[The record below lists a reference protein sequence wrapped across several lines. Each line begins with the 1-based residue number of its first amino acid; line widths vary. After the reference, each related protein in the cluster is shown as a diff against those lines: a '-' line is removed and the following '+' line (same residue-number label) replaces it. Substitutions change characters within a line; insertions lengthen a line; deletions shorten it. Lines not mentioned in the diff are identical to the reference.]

1 MKLFSKEID
10 KKLFSQYS
18 KGSDLDN
25 QVVVTK
31 IFNPYGNGRWFL
43 LNSDPQEPD
52 YLWAIVQMG
61 DVVEMGSVLRS
72 ELESVRVSPFRFPLE
87 RDLSFRM
94 VNAGELFRGLQEGK
108 FYKKGGFVNG
118 YAKGGTTKD
127 LDINALVGKK
137 LDDGKIIRVED
148 LGNDAIWVVR
158 ENFSGLVIEQGFSKD
173 DIIKLT
179 KGEKVQGLQMMAKG
193 GDIKN
198 QYEGKNSKEIWDS
211 LDKFQRQHFL
221 YDHKSI
227 IEEYRGTEYGELK
240 SKEIIQAYN
249 SNFDNLDKNIRNRFD
264 NHVREGQ
271 YAKGGE
277 VIKVEIGDKIKS
289 KSGIQGEVY
298 ESDGKVFKLMDNYG
312 TKSNKLHF
320 AKDFKKSEVIKKEM
334 AKGGGIYT
342 TDSLYY
348 LQVIKDDKEVAREKF
363 RAKSLKEAK
372 EIAEEEY
379 ESKYISKYGNP
390 LNFIV
395 SEAMEEGGKTL
406 ESIRK
411 EIDERNMKI
420 RFKIALVIGLDKA
433 LKYLDMDYVISP
445 FKLIEASVSKGFI
458 TIDEIDENIWRAARI
473 EADEIN
479 DYYRGSDEGIG
490 SSDINA
496 FVSNMLNEAGI
507 KVSVVDGRYTR
518 MAEGGFI
525 SYANGDYENKLGNFK
540 TLESA
545 KKFAKANK
553 SKYESITFE
562 DEFGDNIVVSNEDS
576 FKDIDWLFSNEM
588 AEGGEVVEYK
598 TIASFDDSSIIIYD
612 GNLGYSDILKL
623 TNKLPKKLKII
634 QVVLKDSNSLNAL
647 TEWSKKQVK
656 KTFNSDFEEG
666 FPIIYSIKEKGEIN
680 IQKAYGELKN
690 GKKVIFDVDGLT
702 WEEGEIE
709 LKDGGEIDSESMRL
723 ADNPNWTNDKLKV
736 EYDSLK
742 KDLQNFNNGLLKPS
756 KVIGTG
762 YKSSAIAKRLAKE
775 WLEKNIATYK
785 KALEIRGVMAKGGKL
800 IGKQKNL
807 DVNKNGKLDA
817 QDFKMLRKGKMAM
830 GGETKFKDKVQSI
843 KASLLKRK
851 KVSPSVQKD
860 YGKTYSPKEAE
871 DSAKRIVGSMVKKKD
886 KMAKGGLV
894 SNKPKFKKFMELED
908 RAKDSMYKPSNV
920 NNFSKWNEG
929 VGMKFRNKWNKMV
942 LELRGYNDSEG
953 SKKDTKPEWIKFVE
967 EQGLVE
973 DYDFGDVLA

>member
-118 YAKGGTTKD
+118 YKKGGETEEGVDLFEDYENIPQNVQNVLDKYSDAFDDGSYKGLSIAKKELEKIGYTFEYDLGGGAYDLRKIGEKGKNEDEYAKGGT
-127 LDINALVGKK
+127 
-137 LDDGKIIRVED
+137 
-148 LGNDAIWVVR
+148 
-158 ENFSGLVIEQGFSKD
+158 IE
-173 DIIKLT
+173 
-179 KGEKVQGLQMMAKG
+179 
-193 GDIKN
+193 N
-198 QYEGKNSKEIWDS
+198 QYEGKNAREVWNIWNYDQ
-211 LDKFQRQHFL
+211 KFHFL
-221 YDHKSI
+221 TDHYSQKNNPFGIKFSNLSVIADKLSYD
-227 IEEYRGTEYGELK
+227 ELPK
-240 SKEIIQAYN
+240 IIQLAI
-249 SNFDNLDKNIRNRFD
+249 LDHIED
-264 NHVREGQ
+264 GQ

-277 VIKVEIGDKIKS
+277 LNLGIRKIAEQESFTPKQLGKDYELVMAQAIVESLTDANFHN
-289 KSGIQGEVY
+289 EAR
-298 ESDGKVFKLMDNYG
+298 KLISLLENKPEWENKPEYG
-312 TKSNKLHF
+312 TKEYEKWEKSGVYNSKYWDADEKTRDFAIKVSQKSGWDGYAIASAFEYLVRIDGGYHKLADKIEKAMESN
-320 AKDFKKSEVIKKEM
+320 EEM

-372 EIAEEEY
+372 EISEEEY
-379 ESKYISKYGNP
+379 ESNYISKYGNP

-395 SEAMEEGGKTL
+395 SEA
-406 ESIRK
+406 
-411 EIDERNMKI
+411 
-420 RFKIALVIGLDKA
+420 
-433 LKYLDMDYVISP
+433 
-445 FKLIEASVSKGFI
+445 
-458 TIDEIDENIWRAARI
+458 
-473 EADEIN
+473 
-479 DYYRGSDEGIG
+479 
-490 SSDINA
+490 
-496 FVSNMLNEAGI
+496 
-507 KVSVVDGRYTR
+507 
-518 MAEGGFI
+518 
-525 SYANGDYENKLGNFK
+525 
-540 TLESA
+540 
-545 KKFAKANK
+545 
-553 SKYESITFE
+553 
-562 DEFGDNIVVSNEDS
+562 
-576 FKDIDWLFSNEM
+576 M

-680 IQKAYGELKN
+680 IQNAYGELKN

-709 LKDGGEIDSESMRL
+709 LKDGGEIDSEAKRI
-723 ADNPNWTNDKLKV
+723 ADNPNWTNDKIKV

-800 IGKQKNL
+800 IGNQKKL

-817 QDFKMLRKGKMAM
+817 QDFKILRKGKMAM

-860 YGKTYSPKEAE
+860 YGKTYSPKEAKE
-871 DSAKRIVGSMVKKKD
+871 SAQRIAGSMVSKMKEKVAKSKKK
-886 KMAKGGLV
+886 
-894 SNKPKFKKFMELED
+894 
-908 RAKDSMYKPSNV
+908 
-920 NNFSKWNEG
+920 
-929 VGMKFRNKWNKMV
+929 
-942 LELRGYNDSEG
+942 
-953 SKKDTKPEWIKFVE
+953 
-967 EQGLVE
+967 
-973 DYDFGDVLA
+973 